1 MKAIGVVRKVDE
13 LGRIVMPIELRRAL
27 DISIKDSIEFFVDQ
41 DKIVLK
47 KYKPHGVCLMTGEIT
62 SENREYGNGKITLS
76 PEGAE
81 LLLEEINAALNVVKA

>member
-41 DKIVLK
+41 DKIILQ
-47 KYKPHGVCLMTGEIT
+47 KYKPHGVCLITGEIT
-62 SENREYGNGKITLS
+62 SENRAYGNGNITLS

-81 LLLEEINAALNVVKA
+81 LLLEEIKTKLNQEKA